1 MVLDSVRLSDYHGY
15 FVGRG
20 QRGKTENV
28 PGVVNKITDDYPKR
42 LRTSNSERA
51 D

>member
-1 MVLDSVRLSDYHGY
+1 MILDSVSLGDCHGY

-20 QRGKTENV
+20 QRGRTENV
-28 PGVVNKITDDYPKR
+28 PDVVNKIIDDYPKR
-42 LRTSNSERA
+42 SDTSNSERA